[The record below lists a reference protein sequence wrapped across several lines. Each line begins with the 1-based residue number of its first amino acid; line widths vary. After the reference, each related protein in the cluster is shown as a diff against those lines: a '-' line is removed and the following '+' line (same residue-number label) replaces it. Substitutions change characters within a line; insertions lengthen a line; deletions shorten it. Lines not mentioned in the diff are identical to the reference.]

1 MNPYGVSG
9 PATSREQRRTRCSC
23 CRVWFLFQAPATAT
37 APRWCPACRHH
48 YPTPGESRERRLARF
63 EEHEPRLVE
72 QMDAAAEAAGRAR
85 RDQVNAEQ
93 ATAAAL
99 QDRSRWRALVREV
112 HQLHHEVERG
122 RCACGLDKFPCG
134 TAQALQ
140 EADTWIAEWLAEQP
154 RLPPRPAD

>member
-1 MNPYGVSG
+1 M
-9 PATSREQRRTRCSC
+9 
-23 CRVWFLFQAPATAT
+23 
-37 APRWCPACRHH
+37 
-48 YPTPGESRERRLARF
+48 
-63 EEHEPRLVE
+63 VE
-72 QMDAAAEAAGRAR
+72 QLDAAWETAKKAG

-99 QDRSRWRALVREV
+99 QDRSRWRALVREI

-122 RCACGLDKFPCG
+122 RCACGLDKFPCV
-134 TAQALQ
+134 TAEALH